1 MAAGLRMRQP
11 CLDILASRAA
21 SVTGRQQVHVE
32 RSLLPDRTGVGAP
45 MQQIRQRRDVRSLWS
60 VRHIGHPRGAMRL
73 RSLRRVRSA
82 SASGADEM
90 RPAAGPRRVGGLG
103 PLPRTAYNPEA
114 LPVPVLS
121 ASGAGSVT
129 IVVPQGRGRAP
140 ASNSRSMRQGSLVP
154 AAAGCWG
161 RDGCR
166 QGLERHDRLHC
177 LPKATPC
184 SSTGRYAVSGAKGT
198 PVTVEG
204 RPARPAH
211 HAPRSSLP
219 CPRILARGG
228 APASPGTLPSEHGVE
243 GKEGA
248 RSRSARPA
256 TAEQSDSGE
265 YRCRW
270 PAHLA

>member
-1 MAAGLRMRQP
+1 
-11 CLDILASRAA
+11 
-21 SVTGRQQVHVE
+21 
-32 RSLLPDRTGVGAP
+32 

-60 VRHIGHPRGAMRL
+60 VSHIGHPRGAMRL

-82 SASGADEM
+82 PASGADEM

-140 ASNSRSMRQGSLVP
+140 ASDSRSMRQGSLVP

-228 APASPGTLPSEHGVE
+228 APASPRTLPSEHGVE
-243 GKEGA
+243 GKDGA
-248 RSRSARPA
+248 RSRSAQPA